1 MEIADRINK
10 SKKPGE
16 TQNDTVKRL
25 LSEQTDRQYEIEKR
39 LMQLGDERDSWE
51 QEAKSWKL
59 VYEELQMTSAKR
71 IQMLEK
77 EKEVKPQLI
86 A

>member
-1 MEIADRINK
+1 LEIADRINK